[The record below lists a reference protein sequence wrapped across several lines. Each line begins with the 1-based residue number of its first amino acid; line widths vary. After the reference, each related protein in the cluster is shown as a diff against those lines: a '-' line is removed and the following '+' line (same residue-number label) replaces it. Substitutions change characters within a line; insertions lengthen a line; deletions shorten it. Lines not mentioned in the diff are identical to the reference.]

1 MNAIQQ
7 SVIGLALA
15 TGTSAAMTFSLADM
29 QSGATMRLNS
39 WSVNFAELSA
49 VPEPAMC
56 LRSRRHGKEW
66 WPRESNIA
74 QGRESRGDGRIRQ
87 AAVERK
93 KRGKRGKT
101 KKLEAPKLFLKE
113 D

>member
-56 LRSRRHGKEW
+56 LRSRRHGKE
-66 WPRESNIA
+66 
-74 QGRESRGDGRIRQ
+74 
-87 AAVERK
+87 
-93 KRGKRGKT
+93 
-101 KKLEAPKLFLKE
+101 
-113 D
+113 